1 MEEIQSG
8 LIPAS
13 SRRRVARACLQCRA
27 RKQRCSPESGALQAP
42 CRRCRHQGITCS
54 FQTQRVVGPEETPGP
69 SRMAQLVVELHQQVN
84 RQEARIAD
92 LERQMRQGQA
102 PAKTPLD
109 NIIATTSHSPS
120 FAIDDIDIG
129 PPIATLRSL
138 GALAKEDL
146 RSGYDPIASGVITLE
161 EAQSAVNIFFD
172 HCHPWAPFL
181 GEGHRNTWQDVRQT
195 APSLFL
201 AICTIGMRF
210 SNPLTH
216 STLTALLDQA
226 VSRLLLRPTLSDVT
240 LDSVRVFLLY
250 AQWMPCTAQEN
261 QPPKSRYNEI
271 SAWAVLGLAV
281 RYALFLGIDHAALRP
296 FAQYPPAAPS
306 AEEVGRLRVWYNL
319 LTCDF
324 NLMLTSGLPASLDPA
339 PSAQVARRFGTHA
352 LAQKPADLRVAGL
365 VELVALVHRVM
376 RRGGDASRR
385 RLDAEGL
392 QRLNQALDEWERGW
406 GVRLAHSE
414 SQHVQLPFT
423 SVRWYRLALNS
434 AALAPFLA
442 ARPAAPTLVDSMQ
455 ASLTAAAQ
463 ILISL
468 SCMGE
473 HYTAQLRSSDR
484 SSFPVGPLQA
494 DPEAVGRLRYA
505 VDSTWISHTFAVTY
519 LVFCYTK
526 GAVDANLQVIRE
538 EKESSR
544 ISSPPNDSIVAR
556 LLVLAREVF
565 DMVCTPDAYH
575 PAADFRTIVHNA
587 TALVLTPM
595 IQEGLAVDEAA
606 LQSLLDLMNEAG
618 LEWPGTLFDPG
629 ELWDVDIDA
638 A

>member
-1 MEEIQSG
+1 
-8 LIPAS
+8 
-13 SRRRVARACLQCRA
+13 
-27 RKQRCSPESGALQAP
+27 
-42 CRRCRHQGITCS
+42 
-54 FQTQRVVGPEETPGP
+54 
-69 SRMAQLVVELHQQVN
+69 MAHLVVELHQQVN
-84 RQEARIAD
+84 SQEARIAE
-92 LERQMRQGQA
+92 LERQMRQAHAHA

-109 NIIATTSHSPS
+109 NIIATPSHSQD

-146 RSGYDPIASGVITLE
+146 HSGYDPVASGIITLE
-161 EAQSAVNIFFD
+161 EAQNAINLYFD

-181 GEGHRNTWQDVRQT
+181 REDLRHTWPALRQT

-201 AICTIGMRF
+201 AICSVGIRF
-210 SNPLTH
+210 SHPPKAH

-226 VSRLLLRPTLSDVT
+226 ISRLLLRPTLSDVT
-240 LDSVRVFLLY
+240 LDSVSVLLLY
-250 AQWMPCTAQEN
+250 AQWMPCTTQGN

-281 RYALFLGIDHAALRP
+281 RYALFLGLDHAALRP
-296 FAQYPPAAPS
+296 FAQYPAMEPS
-306 AEEVGRLRVWYNL
+306 AEEVSRLRVWYNL

-339 PSAQVARRFGTHA
+339 PSAQVAKRFGTHP

-365 VELVALVHRVM
+365 VELVSLVQRVM
-376 RRGGDASRR
+376 RRGSDASSRR
-385 RLDAEGL
+385 RLDADGL
-392 QRLNQALDEWERGW
+392 QRLNNSLDEWERAW
-406 GVRLAHSE
+406 GVRLVHSE
-414 SQHVQLPFT
+414 SQHGQLPFT

-434 AALAPFLA
+434 TALTPFLA
-442 ARPAAPTLVDSMQ
+442 SRPAVAAILVHSIE

-468 SCMGE
+468 SCAGE
-473 HYTAQLRSSDR
+473 HYTAQLQSSDQ
-484 SSFPVGPLQA
+484 SSFPRGQFQA

-526 GAVDANLQVIRE
+526 GAVDENLQIICK
-538 EKESSR
+538 EKHASPLYPPSS
-544 ISSPPNDSIVAR
+544 DSIISR
-556 LLVLAREVF
+556 LLLLARDIF
-565 DMVCTPDAYH
+565 DTVCMPKTNH

-587 TALVLTPM
+587 TALILTP
-595 IQEGLAVDEAA
+595 IVQDEVLAVDEAA

-629 ELWDVDIDA
+629 EFWNVDIDA